1 MNRRKAKKAFKKKW
15 RSGGRIALLKTVPKG
30 FSVREADKVNEDF
43 QAAFL
48 EGFARALDEVILYG
62 TKVFH
67 KKPEIL
73 YGTKVV
79 YKKPEILP
87 PLLPEVIPEKMHKDI
102 T

>member
-43 QAAFL
+43 QAVFL
-48 EGFARALDEVILYG
+48 KAVGNALE
-62 TKVFH
+62 KA
-67 KKPEIL
+67 IL

-79 YKKPEILP
+79 YKPPQILP
-87 PLLPEVIPEKMHKDI
+87 SVPLPKGMIERIFKK
-102 T
+102 TN

>member
-43 QAAFL
+43 QTTFL
-48 EGFARALDEVILYG
+48 EKFAEVMDKAVLYG
-62 TKVFH
+62 TKVFY
-67 KKPEIL
+67 E
-73 YGTKVV
+73 T
-79 YKKPEILP
+79 PEILP
-87 PLLPEVIPEKMHKDI
+87 PLLPRGMLERMYKDI

>member
-43 QAAFL
+43 QATLL
-48 EGFARALDEVILYG
+48 EKFAEALDKAVLYG
-62 TKVFH
+62 TKVFY
-67 KKPEIL
+67 E
-73 YGTKVV
+73 T
-79 YKKPEILP
+79 PEILP
-87 PLLPEVIPEKMHKDI
+87 PLLPRGMLERMYKDI

>member
-30 FSVREADKVNEDF
+30 LSVREADKVNEDF

-48 EGFARALDEVILYG
+48 EKFVEAIEKA
-62 TKVFH
+62 
-67 KKPEIL
+67 IL

-79 YKKPEILP
+79 YETPEILP
-87 PLLPEVIPEKMHKDI
+87 SVPLPTMREPQGMIERIFKK
-102 T
+102 TN